1 MSEFPELL
9 DDEELRLGQKE
20 YIPAV
25 VMVELWLFPIVNIL
39 TYVLVLSMYGII
51 FGFLLHFAVGVWQ
64 IFSFLACWQVKN
76 NPHRNL
82 YKKLLLWLIGTGA
95 IGLVL
100 MGYDDV
106 GEKASFIF
114 WVLWLFIFPHALN
127 WLYWVA
133 VRYDAR
139 RLKPAN

>member
-82 YKKLLLWLIGTGA
+82 YKKLLLGYIVTGA
-95 IGLVL
+95 LG
-100 MGYDDV
+100 
-106 GEKASFIF
+106 FILF
-114 WVLWLFIFPHALN
+114 SLTEPSNTHYIFLVLWLFIFPHALN